1 MEREIDVCMSESK
14 IERERERE
22 KRGRDL
28 REKRE
33 IEGNT

>member
-1 MEREIDVCMSESK
+1 MEREFDVCMSESK
-14 IERERERE
+14 IEREREK